1 MALMLVAVE
10 FGWREVEKERRRMR
24 ENDIVLFCLLRG
36 VRGFRRKVRE

>member
-24 ENDIVLFCLLRG
+24 ENDIDFFLAC
-36 VRGFRRKVRE
+36 

>member
-24 ENDIVLFCLLRG
+24 ENDIDFFFWLVE
-36 VRGFRRKVRE
+36 RRSGL